1 MVETEI
7 SEMFDMQPS
16 LHIILM
22 KASNHIHYVIQLHDC
37 ELQHL

>member
-7 SEMFDMQPS
+7 SEMLDVQPS
-16 LHIILM
+16 LYITPM
-22 KASNHIHYVIQLHDC
+22 QASNHIHYVMQLNDR